1 MRAIQLHKVV
11 KKRKNWRFFGIEKG
25 VNCRYFYFLLTLYP
39 RGRKIQTMA
48 TVNILT
54 SSFNGKL
61 GAIYGTSQYKKKFVK
76 AVPFSHS
83 PHNLKQTASVRAFEV
98 LNRISATL
106 GKTFFDYLS
115 VSDKNMSKMN
125 AIAHLLKPTVQNNTF
140 NPNNLS
146 VVFGESSTFSV
157 LEMTRNPENSTY
169 YFNIANLAE
178 EQTYTDSVYFIGIF
192 NALGNCKGSFVTH
205 TSNFSA
211 YVPFDNS
218 VTGSDLVIILRC
230 IKRGH
235 KYIPFG
241 FFTNFAELPII
252 DMGIMYCSRFDY
264 PDDFSLSNGILSASP
279 LNFASIENNIILITQ
294 I

>member
-1 MRAIQLHKVV
+1 
-11 KKRKNWRFFGIEKG
+11 
-25 VNCRYFYFLLTLYP
+25 
-39 RGRKIQTMA
+39 MA
-48 TVNILT
+48 TINLLT

-106 GKTFFDYLS
+106 GKTFFNYLS

-146 VVFGESSTFSV
+146 QVFGEGSTFSV
-157 LEMTRNPENSTY
+157 LDLTRNPENSTY
-169 YFNIANLAE
+169 YVNIANLAD
-178 EQTYTDSVYFIGIF
+178 EQTYTDSVYFVGIF
-192 NALGNCKGSFVTH
+192 NPLGNCKGYFVTH
-205 TSNFSA
+205 ASNFST
-211 YVPFDNS
+211 YIPFDNS
-218 VTGSDLVIILRC
+218 VVGSELVIILRC
-230 IKRGH
+230 IKRGN

-241 FFTNFAELPII
+241 FTSNFAELPII

-279 LNFASIENNIILITQ
+279 LNFASIENNTILITQ